1 VVVDDLTTD
10 VAEGSF
16 PTAVAAAWTAYPN
29 GWHDTSGNG
38 TYAPE
43 IVSIHDGLMD
53 IHVRSAGGQHK
64 VAAPIA
70 LLPGSTDGTGQLYGR
85 YAVRFRAE
93 PVRGYKTAW
102 LLWPQ
107 SEAWPRDGEID
118 FPEGAL
124 DDTIRGYVHRRGAS
138 TGADQERF
146 STRATFADWHVAVIE
161 WTKDRCV
168 FLLDGRTIGETT
180 TRVPDTAMRWVLQTE
195 TQLTGG
201 PPPDDAE
208 GHVLIDWVAVWAPV
222 R

>member
-1 VVVDDLTTD
+1 VDDFTTD
-10 VAEGSF
+10 ATEGTF
-16 PTAVAAAWTAYPN
+16 PAAVSATWTAYPS

-43 IVSIHDGLMD
+43 IVSIHDGLLD
-53 IHVRSAGGQHK
+53 IHLRTEAGRHK

-70 LLPGSTDGTGQLYGR
+70 LLPGSADGTGQLYGR
-85 YAVRFRAE
+85 YAIRFRAD

-124 DDTIRGYVHRRGAS
+124 DGTIHGYVHRRGAT
-138 TGADQERF
+138 TGADQARF
-146 STRATFADWHVAVIE
+146 STRATFAEWHVAVIE

-168 FLLDGRTIGETT
+168 FSLDGRTVGETT
-180 TRVPDTAMRWVLQTE
+180 TRIPNSAMRWVLQTE

-201 PPPDDAE
+201 PPPDDAQ
-208 GHVLIDWVAVWAPV
+208 GHVLIDWVAVWAPAG
-222 R
+222 